1 MSVAKNPI
9 LIEDTFKV
17 VSVNADG
24 RKYQRVS
31 RIECRS
37 MSSSGSGGSGED
49 PLKITVDIN
58 TDVYPVDVGQIVTLA
73 MSTTL
78 NLSGE
83 TERDAYDHSVYQRD
97 TVMSN
102 FEYVMFGKVFKCN
115 TDDLNAE
122 KSEVLV
128 SFGGLLMKVEGTSSA
143 IRSLKFNQNYYFMM
157 KKTS

>member
-9 LIEDTFKV
+9 LLEDTFKV
-17 VSVNADG
+17 VSVNPDG

-37 MSSSGSGGSGED
+37 VMSGSAGGNDEV
-49 PLKITVDIN
+49 KITVDIN
-58 TDVYPVDVGQIVTLA
+58 TDIYSVDVGQILTLA
-73 MSTTL
+73 MATTL

-83 TERDAYDHSVYQRD
+83 TERDSYDHSVYQRE

-115 TDDLNAE
+115 TDDANAE
-122 KSEVLV
+122 KSEVLL
-128 SFGGLLMKVEGTSSA
+128 SFGGLLMKVEGTSGA